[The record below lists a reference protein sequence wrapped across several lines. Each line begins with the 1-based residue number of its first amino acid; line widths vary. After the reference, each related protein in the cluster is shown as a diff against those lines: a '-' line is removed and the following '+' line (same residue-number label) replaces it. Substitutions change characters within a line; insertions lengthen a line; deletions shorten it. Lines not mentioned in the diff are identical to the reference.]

1 MAIFYH
7 LCFTYLNVSTL
18 VFRQKKKNPYMCLS
32 IYSCMA
38 CIQNIPSHMFLED
51 MEKSECEVKNT
62 TLGKY
67 GRENG

>member
-1 MAIFYH
+1 
-7 LCFTYLNVSTL
+7 
-18 VFRQKKKNPYMCLS
+18 MCLS

>member
-1 MAIFYH
+1 
-7 LCFTYLNVSTL
+7 
-18 VFRQKKKNPYMCLS
+18 MCLS

-38 CIQNIPSHMFLED
+38 CIQNILFHMFLED

-62 TLGKY
+62 TFGKY